1 MQPFYNPI
9 LSDYDENGQLT
20 EEARRRLAGSAPM
33 SANLVGKVIN
43 EGGERFRESAVIP
56 ALQVGADTARDAGLG
71 VLNFGRGLLDYDE
84 LPEGQRYRN
93 ELERTRS
100 TDDGTPS
107 DLAIAQQEKLARLQ
121 AGEKG
126 TSVPP
131 ALAQVALEE
140 EVQQQAVQPQ
150 QAVTSPIQERI
161 DEANAQG
168 SSMQG
173 QSDNAN
179 ANSGILT
186 QIGQAAG
193 STRTPNTGNKR
204 DAAGLSVPRNKIDLS
219 EMLIRTGGA
228 ITGAS
233 GDGALAAIGAGTSA
247 YGGIQ
252 DENRLMA
259 QQQYDADMKAY
270 QAEEDRKIQ
279 RMTARSG
286 SAASQ
291 KAAREDA
298 QTLASGKAKVKVYDS
313 LINDLT
319 SAGNSVTGLLD
330 GTVGAFWDNVT
341 GDPNANLR
349 LRLQAVRVD
358 AALASVAQT
367 KGAISDREMSLFL
380 SPMPTKT
387 SSEEVWIDWMTMQ
400 RNVTQL
406 LNDRMSGNVQID
418 RSSEGLT
425 ADIQAYADK
434 YPDQR
439 TSTDTLLTKYGI
451 N

>member
-20 EEARRRLAGSAPM
+20 EEARRRLSGNAPM

-43 EGGERFRESAVIP
+43 EGGERFREGAVIP

-71 VLNFGRGLLDYDE
+71 ILNFGRGLIDYDE

-140 EVQQQAVQPQ
+140 EVQQRAVQPQ

-173 QSDNAN
+173 QLDN
-179 ANSGILT
+179 ANSGILA

-193 STRTPNTGNKR
+193 GTRTPATGNKR

-252 DENRLMA
+252 DENRRLE
-259 QQQYDADMKAY
+259 QQQYDADMQAY

-279 RMTARSG
+279 RMTAMGG

-298 QTLASGKAKVKVYDS
+298 QTLSSGKAKVKVYDS

-319 SAGNSVTGLLD
+319 AAGNSVTGLLD
-330 GTVGAFWDNVT
+330 GTVGAFKDNVT

-349 LRLQAVRVD
+349 LRLQDVRVD
-358 AALASVAQT
+358 AALAKVAQT

-380 SPMPTKT
+380 SPMPTMT

-400 RNVTQL
+400 RNVTKL

-439 TSTDTLLTKYGI
+439 TSTDALLTKYGI